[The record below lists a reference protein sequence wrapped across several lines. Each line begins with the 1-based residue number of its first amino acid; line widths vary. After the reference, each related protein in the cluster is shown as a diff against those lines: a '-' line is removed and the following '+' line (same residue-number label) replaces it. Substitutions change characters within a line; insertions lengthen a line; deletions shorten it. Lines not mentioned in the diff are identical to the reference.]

1 LANGIER
8 MRGQQERTG
17 PLFSY
22 VSTEERIPKSHPLR
36 QVRRLADQALDRL
49 NPTFCRLYPEGGRP
63 SIPPEQLL
71 LALLLQAIYGIRS
84 ERMLTEQLDYNLL
97 FRWFVG
103 LNPDDPIWHPTTFT
117 KNRDRL
123 LNEELMARFLELLLA
138 SPEVKPLLSSEH
150 FSVDGTLLRAW
161 ASHSSLERIDG
172 GDDEPPPPSGG
183 NGFGAGPAK
192 GKKRAKGDFRGLL
205 LSNQTHRSSSDG
217 EARLFRKSGGTGA
230 FLSYLGHCLMEN
242 RHGLVVASEVTPADG
257 YGERA
262 AAVRMARSL
271 SGAHQKTLG
280 ADKGYD
286 TRDFVAD
293 LRISG
298 ITPHVAQNIQPRRGS
313 AIDGRTVRHA
323 GYDQSIN
330 ARRRIEQVF
339 GWIKQAAGLRQLK
352 ARGRSRVGAV
362 FRLHVVAYN
371 LIRLANLLS
380 PREVLA

>member
-1 LANGIER
+1 

-22 VSTEERIPKSHPLR
+22 ISTEDRIPKGHPLR
-36 QVRRLADQALDRL
+36 QVRRLADRALDRL

-84 ERMLTEQLDYNLL
+84 ERMLIEQLDYNLL

-103 LNPDDPIWHPTTFT
+103 LNPDDPVWHPTTFT

-123 LNEELMARFLELLLA
+123 LNEELMARFLELLMA
-138 SPEVKPLLSSEH
+138 SPEVQPLLSSEH

-161 ASHSSLERIDG
+161 ASHSSLGRIDG
-172 GDDEPPPPSGG
+172 SDDELSPPSGG
-183 NGFGAGPAK
+183 NGFSSSPGK
-192 GKKRAKGDFRGLL
+192 GRKRAKGDFRGLL

-217 EARLFRKSGGTGA
+217 EARLLRKSSGTGA
-230 FLSYLGHCLMEN
+230 YLSYLGHCLMDN

-262 AAVRMARSL
+262 AAVRMARAL
-271 SGAHQKTLG
+271 PGAHQKTLG

-293 LRISG
+293 IRFAHV
-298 ITPHVAQNIQPRRGS
+298 TPHVGQNAGLRRRS
-313 AIDGRTVRHA
+313 AIDERLA
-323 GYDQSIN
+323 LM
-330 ARRRIEQVF
+330 AL
-339 GWIKQAAGLRQLK
+339 QAAG
-352 ARGRSRVGAV
+352 
-362 FRLHVVAYN
+362 H
-371 LIRLANLLS
+371 
-380 PREVLA
+380 

>member
-1 LANGIER
+1 
-8 MRGQQERTG
+8 
-17 PLFSY
+17 
-22 VSTEERIPKSHPLR
+22 
-36 QVRRLADQALDRL
+36 
-49 NPTFCRLYPEGGRP
+49 
-63 SIPPEQLL
+63 
-71 LALLLQAIYGIRS
+71 
-84 ERMLTEQLDYNLL
+84 
-97 FRWFVG
+97 
-103 LNPDDPIWHPTTFT
+103 
-117 KNRDRL
+117 
-123 LNEELMARFLELLLA
+123 MARFLELLMA
-138 SPEVKPLLSSEH
+138 SPEVKALLSSEH

-172 GDDEPPPPSGG
+172 SDDEPPLPSGG
-183 NGFGAGPAK
+183 HGFGSAPAK
-192 GKKRAKGDFRGLL
+192 WKKRAKGDFRGLL

-230 FLSYLGHCLMEN
+230 YLSHLGHCLMEN

-262 AAVRMARSL
+262 AAMRMARSL
-271 SGAHQKTLG
+271 PGAQQKTLG

-293 LRISG
+293 IRFAR
-298 ITPHVAQNIQPRRGS
+298 ITPHVAQNAGPRRRS
-313 AIDGRTVRHA
+313 AIDGRTTRHP
-323 GYDQSIN
+323 GYAQSIN
-330 ARRRIEQVF
+330 ARKRIEQVF

-380 PREVLA
+380 PRGVLA

>member
-1 LANGIER
+1 

-22 VSTEERIPKSHPLR
+22 VSTEDRIPKAHPLR

-49 NPTFCRLYPEGGRP
+49 NPTFCRLYAEGGRP

-71 LALLLQAIYGIRS
+71 LALLLQAIYSIRS
-84 ERMLTEQLDYNLL
+84 ERMLIEQLDYNLL

-103 LNPDDPIWHPTTFT
+103 LNPDDPVWHPTTFT

-123 LNEELMARFLELLLA
+123 LNEELMAKFLELLLA
-138 SPEVKPLLSSEH
+138 APEVKPLLSSEH

-161 ASHSSLERIDG
+161 ASHSSLERIQG
-172 GDDEPPPPSGG
+172 IDDDPPPPRGG
-183 NGFGAGPAK
+183 MGFGGTTGK
-192 GKKRAKGDFRGLL
+192 GEKRAKGDFRGLL
-205 LSNQTHRSSSDG
+205 LSNQTHRSSTDG
-217 EARLFRKSGGTGA
+217 EARLFRKSSSTGA

-271 SGAHQKTLG
+271 PGAHQKTLG

-293 LRISG
+293 LRFAG
-298 ITPHVAQNIQPRRGS
+298 VTPHVAQNIQPRRHS
-313 AIDGRTVRHA
+313 AIDGRTVRHV
-323 GYDQSIN
+323 GYGKSIN

-380 PREVLA
+380 PPEAMA

>member
-1 LANGIER
+1 

-17 PLFSY
+17 PLFPY
-22 VSTEERIPKSHPLR
+22 ISTEDRIPKGHPLR

-84 ERMLTEQLDYNLL
+84 ERMLIEQLDYNLL

-103 LNPDDPIWHPTTFT
+103 LNPDDPVWHPTTFT

-123 LNEELMARFLELLLA
+123 LNEELMARFLELLMA
-138 SPEVKPLLSSEH
+138 SPEVKVLLSSEH

-172 GDDEPPPPSGG
+172 SDDEPPLPSGG
-183 NGFGAGPAK
+183 HGFGSAPAK

-217 EARLFRKSGGTGA
+217 ETRLFRKSGGTGA
-230 FLSYLGHCLMEN
+230 YLSYLGHCLMEN

-262 AAVRMARSL
+262 AAMRMARSL
-271 SGAHQKTLG
+271 PGAQQKTLG

-293 LRISG
+293 IRFAR
-298 ITPHVAQNIQPRRGS
+298 ITPHVAQNAGPRRRS
-313 AIDGRTVRHA
+313 AIDGRTTRHP
-323 GYDQSIN
+323 GYAQSIN
-330 ARRRIEQVF
+330 ARKRIEQVF

-362 FRLHVVAYN
+362 FRLHLVAYN

-380 PREVLA
+380 PRGVLA